1 MRPIANFTLHAILAA
16 ALAALAATSAAAVG
30 N

>member
-16 ALAALAATSAAAVG
+16 ALAALAATSAAA
-30 N
+30 